1 MQAKKSYHH
10 GDLAQTL
17 ISAAINQIALKGPS
31 ALSLREVA
39 RAAGVSH
46 AAPAHHFGDKSGL
59 LTAIAVKG
67 LRELTETLQAAGEAN
82 PATDP
87 GRLIG
92 SGEAYIRFL
101 LNHPAYFAVMFR
113 PDLIVANDPSY
124 QTASQQPGAVLT
136 QFIEES
142 LEASGKTLHPDIVS
156 ATAIALWSQV
166 HGFASLWSTSNLGD
180 QEDKDLLSE
189 TMTRMFNAIQL
200 PWLLP
205 E

>member
-1 MQAKKSYHH
+1 MPAKKNYHH

-17 ISAAINQIALKGPS
+17 ISAAIDLIALKGVS

-39 RAAGVSH
+39 RAADVSH

-59 LTAIAVKG
+59 LTAIAIKG
-67 LRELTETLQAAGEAN
+67 LRELTEALEASGAAK
-82 PATDP
+82 PATDS

-101 LNHPAYFAVMFR
+101 LDHPAYFAVMFR
-113 PDLIVANDPSY
+113 PDLVIEDDPDY

-180 QEDKDLLSE
+180 LEDKDLLSE

-205 E
+205 D

>member
-17 ISAAINQIALKGPS
+17 ISAAINLIALKGPS

-67 LRELTETLQAAGEAN
+67 LRELTEALQAAGEAK
-82 PATDP
+82 PAKDP
-87 GRLIG
+87 ARLIG
-92 SGEAYIRFL
+92 SGEAYIRFSL
-101 LNHPAYFAVMFR
+101 DHPAYFAVMFR
-113 PDLIVANDPSY
+113 PDLILANDPGY

-180 QEDKDLLSE
+180 QEDKDLLSD

-205 E
+205 D